1 MKNSFLRKVLA
12 ISLAAAILILYSTR
26 KNLKQNRL
34 PVIATK
40 IIQKYLSVPTLTQI
54 MTSALK

>member
-1 MKNSFLRKVLA
+1 MKNSILRKVLA

-40 IIQKYLSVPTLTQI
+40 IIQKYLSVPKLTQI

>member
-1 MKNSFLRKVLA
+1 MKNSILRKVLA

>member
-1 MKNSFLRKVLA
+1 MKNSILRKVLA

-54 MTSALK
+54 MTAALK